1 MEVTWRIKLQPNTRE
16 SRRTQIFLIELMHKL
31 HFITSCFAGVTCFSY
46 WALLSVSHHPWFV
59 PTVFLTCFPQTHYLF
74 YLLSQS
80 PLVLCQVA
88 PHSLCVPWCF
98 SLFPSDPLLVQL
110 FLMSPGFAF
119 CFFFSSSKSPYVN
132 FHLYCSAF
140 GSPNNYKQSTQL
152 TVTHCCWVNQEV
164 WSIINE
170 YWSYY
175 SSKAH
180 SHTLANSLRHTS
192 VSYLFDWKQDG
203 DGGRV
208 HLED

>member
-1 MEVTWRIKLQPNTRE
+1 MSPVFHTELYFLCLIIPDLFPLCSSPVSPRLITFSIYCLSLRLSSVKLPHIVCVFPGV
-16 SRRTQIFLIELMHKL
+16 SRCFLVIHSWYNYSWCLL
-31 HFITSCFAGVTCFSY
+31 V
-46 WALLSVSHHPWFV
+46 LLSV
-59 PTVFLTCFPQTHYLF
+59 
-74 YLLSQS
+74 
-80 PLVLCQVA
+80 
-88 PHSLCVPWCF
+88 
-98 SLFPSDPLLVQL
+98 
-110 FLMSPGFAF
+110 
-119 CFFFSSSKSPYVN
+119 FFSSSKSPYVN